1 MGKSE
6 WNIPLILR
14 RMIESLLVL
23 GAILILAF
31 PFVWIFGPDIV
42 KTLFASHSKAQW
54 VTFVFL
60 ELSGI
65 ICWFILLC
73 LQKLLKTVIK
83 TSPFVYCNVKYL
95 KYTSYLC
102 AFAAL
107 VLLIKTFVDFSA
119 MTPIVVLL
127 ALLSSLFCQT
137 LAVVFDKAIRLKDEN
152 DLTI

>member
-65 ICWFILLC
+65 I
-73 LQKLLKTVIK
+73 
-83 TSPFVYCNVKYL
+83 
-95 KYTSYLC
+95 
-102 AFAAL
+102 
-107 VLLIKTFVDFSA
+107 
-119 MTPIVVLL
+119 
-127 ALLSSLFCQT
+127 
-137 LAVVFDKAIRLKDEN
+137 
-152 DLTI
+152 

>member
-14 RMIESLLVL
+14 RMIECLLVL

-31 PFVWIFGPDIV
+31 PFVWAFGPGVV
-42 KTLFASHSKAQW
+42 KTFFAAHTQTQW

-60 ELSGI
+60 ELSGV

-73 LQKLLKTVIK
+73 LQKLLRTVIK

-119 MTPIVVLL
+119 MTPVVVLL